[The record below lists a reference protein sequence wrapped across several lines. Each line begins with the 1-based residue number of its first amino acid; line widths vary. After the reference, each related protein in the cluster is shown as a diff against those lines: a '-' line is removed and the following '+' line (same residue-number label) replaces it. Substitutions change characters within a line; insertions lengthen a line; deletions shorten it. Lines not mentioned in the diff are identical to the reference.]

1 MPSPKEPQ
9 KEETAGEAEAA
20 PAGKPRLLPIALA
33 AAACC
38 GAAGAASYTLIPAS
52 LFASSSAANGEA
64 AEMKGDEKQHTDKK
78 EADKKHG
85 AEKSARKG
93 GHDDKD
99 GDKETED
106 AGEAGATAFFVRGST
121 GVFAPRPIVVSLK
134 PQGRVRYLKVILA
147 VETTPESEHA
157 FMEGELRIIDILTS
171 YLRAVP
177 VTALEDPAAMAR
189 IREQIARRIAF
200 IVEPAPVN
208 AVLITDFILS

>member
-1 MPSPKEPQ
+1 MSSPKDPK

-20 PAGKPRLLPIALA
+20 PAKKPRILPIALA

-38 GAAGAASYTLIPAS
+38 GAAGAASYMLIPAS
-52 LFASSSAANGEA
+52 VFAPTSAANGEA
-64 AEMKGDEKQHTDKK
+64 AAMKSDDKQHTEKK

-85 AEKSARKG
+85 AEKSAKKD
-93 GHDDKD
+93 GHDKND
-99 GDKETED
+99 GDKKTED
-106 AGEAGATAFFVRGST
+106 AGETGATAFFVRGST
-121 GVFAPRPIVVSLK
+121 GVFTPRPIVVSLK
-134 PQGRVRYLKVILA
+134 PQGRIRYLKVILA

-200 IVEPAPVN
+200 IVDPAPVN